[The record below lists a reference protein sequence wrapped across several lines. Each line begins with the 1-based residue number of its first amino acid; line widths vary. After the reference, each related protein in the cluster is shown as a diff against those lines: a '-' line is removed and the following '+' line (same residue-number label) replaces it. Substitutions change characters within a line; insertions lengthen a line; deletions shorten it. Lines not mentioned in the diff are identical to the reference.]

1 MNIVIFRRAH
11 ELSAESRYMQT
22 KVIGTEVIFVD
33 PGVAQWGLKNI
44 LGTLFIT
51 LLIRSNYLD

>member
-11 ELSAESRYMQT
+11 QLSAESCYTQT
-22 KVIGTEVIFVD
+22 KVVGTEVIFAD

-44 LGTLFIT
+44 LGTLFISP
-51 LLIRSNYLD
+51 LICSNCLD